1 MTAPSRFNTGSI
13 FDALGKKT
21 LRCYEALAIELR
33 KKSDNSLEKIFIT
46 NAPHDVTIS
55 DTDSTGF
62 TSNKTFTSVGAFLGF
77 SQIQEE
83 RLFTTSEITISLAG
97 IPAFGKNVDD
107 GSGNTVTLNFIQ
119 QFLNYNYVDQPV
131 RIYRVFFDEDIA
143 NIGSMLMFDG
153 RISAPV
159 IEDDP
164 ADTTTVAATCASQWQ
179 DYERTNGVITNDN
192 RQQSLYTG
200 DRAFQYASKLIQD
213 IKWQKQ

>member
-1 MTAPSRFNTGSI
+1 MTTSRFSSGNI

-21 LRCYEALAIELR
+21 LRCFEALAIELR
-33 KKSDNSLEKIFIT
+33 KKSDNSLEKIYIT

-55 DTDSTGF
+55 DTDSAGT
-62 TSNKTFTSVGAFLGF
+62 TADKTFTTLGGFLGF
-77 SQIQEE
+77 SQIAEE
-83 RLFTTSEITISLAG
+83 RLFTTSEITISLSG
-97 IPAFGKNVDD
+97 VPAFGKTADD

-131 RIYRVFFDEDIA
+131 RIYRVFFDE
-143 NIGSMLMFDG
+143 NITNLGSMLMFDG

-164 ADTTTVAATCASQWQ
+164 QDTTTVAATCASHWQ
-179 DYERTNGVITNDN
+179 DYERSNGQITNDN

-200 DRAFQYASKLIQD
+200 DRAFQYASKVIQD
-213 IKWQKQ
+213 ITWQKP

>member
-1 MTAPSRFNTGSI
+1 MTTSRFSSGNI

-21 LRCYEALAIELR
+21 LRCFEALAIELR
-33 KKSDNSLEKIFIT
+33 KKSDNSLEKIYIT

-55 DTDSTGF
+55 DTDSAGT
-62 TSNKTFTSVGAFLGF
+62 TADKTFTTLGGFLGF
-77 SQIQEE
+77 SQIAEE
-83 RLFTTSEITISLAG
+83 RLFTTSEITISLSG
-97 IPAFGKNVDD
+97 IPAFGKTADD

-131 RIYRVFFDEDIA
+131 RIYRVFFDE
-143 NIGSMLMFDG
+143 NVTNLGSMLMFDG

-164 ADTTTVAATCASQWQ
+164 QDTTTVAATCASHWQ
-179 DYERTNGVITNDN
+179 DYERSNGQITNDN

-200 DRAFQYASKLIQD
+200 DRAFQYASKVIQD
-213 IKWQKQ
+213 ITWQKP

>member
-1 MTAPSRFNTGSI
+1 MTTRFSSGSI

-33 KKSDNSLEKIFIT
+33 KKSDNSMEKIFIT
-46 NAPHDVTIS
+46 NAPHDVKI
-55 DTDSTGF
+55 TDKDSLDNTL
-62 TSNKTFTSVGAFLGF
+62 TDQTFTSVGQFLGF
-77 SQIQEE
+77 SQISEE

-97 IPAFGKNVDD
+97 IPAFDGTVDD
-107 GSGNTVTLNFIQ
+107 GSGNQVRLNFIQ

-213 IKWQKQ
+213 IKWQKG

>member
-1 MTAPSRFNTGSI
+1 MTTSRFSSGNI

-21 LRCYEALAIELR
+21 LRCFEALAIELR
-33 KKSDNSLEKIFIT
+33 KKSDNSLEKIYIT

-55 DTDSTGF
+55 DTDSAGT
-62 TSNKTFTSVGAFLGF
+62 TADKTFTTLGGFLGF
-77 SQIQEE
+77 SQIAED
-83 RLFTTSEITISLAG
+83 RLFTTSEITISLSG
-97 IPAFGKNVDD
+97 VPAFGKTADD

-131 RIYRVFFDEDIA
+131 RIYRVFFDE
-143 NIGSMLMFDG
+143 NITNLGSMLMFDG

-164 ADTTTVAATCASQWQ
+164 QDTTTVAATCASHWQ
-179 DYERTNGVITNDN
+179 DYERSNGQITNDN

-200 DRAFQYASKLIQD
+200 DRAFQYASKVIQD
-213 IKWQKQ
+213 ITWQKP

>member
-55 DTDSTGF
+55 DTDSTGS

-77 SQIQEE
+77 SQISEE

-107 GSGNTVTLNFIQ
+107 GSGNSVTLNFIQ

-164 ADTTTVAATCASQWQ
+164 ADTTTVAATCASHWQ
-179 DYERTNGVITNDN
+179 DYERSNGVITNDN

-213 IKWQKQ
+213 IKWQKG

>member
-1 MTAPSRFNTGSI
+1 MTTSRFSSGNI

-21 LRCYEALAIELR
+21 LRCFEALVIELR
-33 KKSDNSLEKIFIT
+33 KKSDNSLEKIYIT

-55 DTDSTGF
+55 DTDSAGT
-62 TSNKTFTSVGAFLGF
+62 TADKTFTTLGGFLGF
-77 SQIQEE
+77 SQIAEE
-83 RLFTTSEITISLAG
+83 RLFTTSEITISLSG
-97 IPAFGKNVDD
+97 VPAFGKTADD

-131 RIYRVFFDEDIA
+131 RIYRVFFDE
-143 NIGSMLMFDG
+143 NITNLGSMLMFDG

-164 ADTTTVAATCASQWQ
+164 QDTTTVAATCASHWQ
-179 DYERTNGVITNDN
+179 DYERSNGQITNDN

-200 DRAFQYASKLIQD
+200 DRAFQYASKVIQD
-213 IKWQKQ
+213 ITWQKP